1 MSDSDRPVT
10 PFTPFDSRPRLEVAK
25 SVPVDP
31 FESLPRIPRAPRTP
45 SGISGVDTE
54 PAPPLTSEEAEQTPA
69 ESPFSMR
76 VMRRFDKLERAI
88 EKVDGHSS
96 IAANAALEA
105 VAAVRLLTVEL
116 DQLKRRMTAYEVANQ
131 WVPRLAWVATTAIAV
146 LALWRT
152 YR

>member
-10 PFTPFDSRPRLEVAK
+10 PFAAFDSRPRLEVA
-25 SVPVDP
+25 D
-31 FESLPRIPRAPRTP
+31 ELPRIPRSPRAP
-45 SGISGVDTE
+45 SNVGGVDTE
-54 PAPPLTSEEAEQTPA
+54 PAPPLTTEAAELTPA
-69 ESPFSMR
+69 ESPFSIR
-76 VMRRFDKLERAI
+76 VMRRFDKLEKVI

-105 VAAVRLLTVEL
+105 VAAVRLLTAEL
-116 DQLKRRMTAYEVANQ
+116 DALKRRMTAYEVASR
-131 WVPRLAWVATTAIAV
+131 WLPRLAWFATTAIAV